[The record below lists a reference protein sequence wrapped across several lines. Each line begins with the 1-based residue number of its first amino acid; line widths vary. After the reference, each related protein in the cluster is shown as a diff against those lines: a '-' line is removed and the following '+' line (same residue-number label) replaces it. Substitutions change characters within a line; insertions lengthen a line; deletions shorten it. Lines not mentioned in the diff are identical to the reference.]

1 MTTIGKTIS
10 IKGELRA
17 AEDVTVDGRFDGH
30 LHCEGFAV
38 VLKPT
43 ADVSGDIIARDIT
56 VFGRITGQMVAT
68 DVVDVRAEATVKSKV
83 FAANFILNEGA
94 QFHGRV
100 EPQHLEAALRVA
112 KYNRQKRDAAVS

>member
-10 IKGELRA
+10 IKGEFRA
-17 AEDVTVDGRFDGH
+17 AEDITVEGRIDGH

-38 VLKPT
+38 VLRPT
-43 ADVSGDIIARDIT
+43 ADVTGDIIARDIT
-56 VFGRITGQMVAT
+56 VFGRSSGQLVAT
-68 DVVDVRAEATVKSKV
+68 DVVDVRPEAIVKSQV
-83 FAANFILNEGA
+83 IAAQFILNEGA

-112 KYNRQKRDAAVS
+112 KFNRQKRDATAS